1 LLFWANRLAN
11 IEGAGVGSPPSGFT
25 KETKMRLR
33 LPLFA
38 LAATLVFA
46 GSSALAQRRPAQP
59 APLPAPHAWA
69 QAASDLPADPDV
81 RYGTLPNGM
90 RYALRH
96 NATPPHQTSLR
107 LRIDAGSLQEEE
119 DQRGLAH
126 FIEHMAFNG
135 STHVAEGEFVHRL
148 ERLGLRF
155 GADTNAGTEF
165 SQTVYKLDLPEST
178 AASIDEGL
186 FLFREVAGEVSFA
199 PAAID
204 RERGII
210 QSEERTRAGP
220 QFRIFVDQ
228 MNYLFRG
235 QRLPNR
241 IPIGVP
247 EVIANAQRA
256 RFAAFYDA
264 YYRPERATLIAVGD
278 FNLDE
283 MEAKI
288 RARFGDWRGRAA
300 PGPNPDLGAV
310 APRRTETHLLVEPGG
325 PAQVAL
331 IWMRPPDLR
340 PDTRAHRNEQLADE
354 LAFLFIKRRLVRFAA
369 SRTPAPYFSAQSGRF
384 QLARSADIV
393 QLGAIVQPGQWQP
406 ALSVIETEQRRLA
419 EHGVTAAEI
428 ARELTQVR
436 TALTAAV
443 AGAATRQSAGLADAL
458 VATVDQDDVFIAPA
472 DSLRLF
478 EAAAAGLTPERINQS
493 ARTLF
498 AGEPILYMTS
508 PTAVEGGE
516 GALLTAYRAS
526 LALPV
531 PAAAAEQAHVWPYVS
546 FGTPGIV
553 AERHELPADIGATA
567 IRFAN
572 GVRLTVK
579 RTNFADNQVLV
590 AVRLGRGQL
599 ALPTGRPNPGWAL
612 GPSLMAGG
620 LGRLTFEEMQEA
632 LNGRVYGAS
641 LGIDEDAFTLS
652 GTTRPEDLAVQMQV
666 LAAYLTDPG
675 WRPTGWNRL
684 RALSGTIHDQLAS
697 TPGGVFNRD
706 SGPLLHGGD
715 NRWSL
720 PTREQMAAST
730 IADARAVLDDPLARS
745 PIEVIV
751 VGDISIDEAIRRT
764 AETFGA
770 LPARAETAPP
780 VERISFPAGT
790 SDPVRLTHRGR
801 ADQGLAFIG
810 WPTQGFY
817 DDPRQ
822 ARALSLLA
830 SVYQLRLTQKIR
842 EEQGTTYSPIAY
854 HRPSE
859 ALRGYGLFAGQ
870 IEARPE
876 ALAGFLRDAEGI
888 AANLRERP
896 VGTDEMLRARQ
907 PLVESVQRAR
917 ISSNAWWLDSLEGIQ
932 ANPAVAATIQ
942 SQLADYNGLTPAE
955 LQRAA
960 RQFLVPGRAWKLVIV
975 PEPAATSTAH

>member
-1 LLFWANRLAN
+1 
-11 IEGAGVGSPPSGFT
+11 
-25 KETKMRLR
+25 MRLR
-33 LPLFA
+33 LPAFA
-38 LAATLVFA
+38 LAASLLLA
-46 GSSALAQRRPAQP
+46 GAPAFSQPRPAQP
-59 APLPAPHAWA
+59 APPPVAHPWP
-69 QAASDLPADPDV
+69 QTASDLPADPDV
-81 RYGTLPNGM
+81 RYGILPNGM

-107 LRIDAGSLQEEE
+107 LRIDAGSLEEQD

-165 SQTVYKLDLPEST
+165 GQTVYKLDLPESQ

-186 FLFREVAGEVSFA
+186 FLLREVAGEVSFA

-220 QFRIFVDQ
+220 QYRIFIDQ
-228 MNYLFRG
+228 MNYLLRG
-235 QRLPNR
+235 QRLPAR
-241 IPIGVP
+241 LPIGIP

-264 YYRPERATLIAVGD
+264 YYRPERATLIAAGD

-283 MEAKI
+283 MEARI
-288 RARFGDWRGRAA
+288 RAGFGDWHGRGAA
-300 PGPNPDLGAV
+300 GPEPDLGAV

-331 IWMRPPDLR
+331 IWVRPPDLR
-340 PDTRAHRNEQLADE
+340 PDSRAHRAEQLADA
-354 LAFLFIKRRLVRFAA
+354 LAFQILNRRLERIAA
-369 SRTPAPYFSAQSGRF
+369 NRTPAPFVAAQSGRS
-384 QLARSADIV
+384 QLARSADV
-393 QLGAIVQPGQWQP
+393 TQVGAVVQPGQWQP
-406 ALSVIETEQRRLA
+406 ALAMIETEQRRLV
-419 EHGVTAAEI
+419 EQGVTAAEL

-443 AGAATRQSAGLADAL
+443 AGAATRQSAGLADGL
-458 VATVDQDDVFIAPA
+458 VAAVDQDDVFVAPA
-472 DSLRLF
+472 DNLRLF
-478 EAAAAGLTPERINQS
+478 EAMAAGLTPARINQS
-493 ARTLF
+493 ARALF
-498 AGEPILYMTS
+498 AGEPIIYMTS

-526 LALPV
+526 LAVPV
-531 PAAAAEQAHVWPYVS
+531 PAATTEQVQAWPYTR
-546 FGTPGIV
+546 FGTPGSV

-579 RTNFADNQVLV
+579 HSDFADNQVLV
-590 AVRLGRGQL
+590 AVRLGRGQR
-599 ALPTGRPNPGWAL
+599 ALPTDRPNPGWAL
-612 GPSLMAGG
+612 GPSLAAGG
-620 LGRLTFEEMQEA
+620 LGRLGFEQMQEA

-641 LGIDEDAFTLS
+641 LGIDEDAFSFS
-652 GTTRPEDLAVQMQV
+652 GTTRPQDLAVQMQV
-666 LAAYLTDPG
+666 LAAYVTDPG

-684 RALSGTIHDQLAS
+684 RALSDTIHDQLAS
-697 TPGGVFNRD
+697 TPSGVFNRD
-706 SGPLLHGGD
+706 SGPLLHSGD

-720 PTREQMAAST
+720 PTREQMAASN
-730 IADARAVLDDPLARS
+730 IADARAVLDGPLAHD
-745 PIEVIV
+745 PIEVII
-751 VGDISIDEAIRRT
+751 VGDIGVDEAIRET
-764 AETFGA
+764 AATFGA
-770 LPARAETAPP
+770 LPPRTEAPAP
-780 VERISFPAGT
+780 AERIRFPAGT
-790 SDPVRLTHRGR
+790 ANPVRLTHRGR

-810 WPTQGFY
+810 WPTLGFY
-817 DDPRQ
+817 DDPRE

-830 SVYQLRLTQKIR
+830 AVYQLRLIQKIR
-842 EEQGTTYSPIAY
+842 EEQGTTYSPNAA

-859 ALRGYGLFAGQ
+859 VFPGYGMFAGQ

-876 ALAGFLRDAEGI
+876 ALAGFLRDAESI
-888 AANLRERP
+888 AADLRDRP
-896 VGTDEMLRARQ
+896 VAADEMQRARL
-907 PLVESVQRAR
+907 PLIEGVQRAR
-917 ISSNAWWLDSLEGIQ
+917 NGNSWWLDSLEGIQ
-932 ANPAVAATIQ
+932 TNAQVAATIENQ
-942 SQLADYNGLTPAE
+942 IAQYQELSPAD

-960 RQFLVPGRAWKLVIV
+960 RRFLVPGRAWKLVIV
-975 PEPAATSTAH
+975 PQAAPAAAPAAH

>member
-1 LLFWANRLAN
+1 M
-11 IEGAGVGSPPSGFT
+11 
-25 KETKMRLR
+25 KLR
-33 LPLFA
+33 LPA
-38 LAATLVFA
+38 LALAVGLVLA
-46 GSSALAQRRPAQP
+46 GAPAFAQRQPAQP
-59 APLPAPHAWA
+59 APPPAAHAWA
-69 QAASDLPADPDV
+69 QTASDLPADPDV
-81 RYGTLPNGM
+81 RFGILPNGM

-107 LRIDAGSLQEEE
+107 LRIDAGSLEEQD

-165 SQTVYKLDLPEST
+165 GQTVYKLDLPESNP
-178 AASIDEGL
+178 ASIDEGL

-220 QFRIFVDQ
+220 QYRIFVDQ
-228 MNYLFRG
+228 MNYLLRG
-235 QRLPNR
+235 QLLPNR
-241 IPIGVP
+241 IPIGTP
-247 EVIANAQRA
+247 EVIATAQRA

-264 YYRPERATLIAVGD
+264 YYRPERATLIAAGD

-288 RARFGDWRGRAA
+288 RARFGDWHGRGVA
-300 PGPNPDLGAV
+300 GPLPDLGAV
-310 APRRTETHLLVEPGG
+310 APRRTEAHLLVEPGG

-331 IWMRPPDLR
+331 VWMRPPDLR
-340 PDTRAHRNEQLADE
+340 PDTRAHRAEQLADGFASQI
-354 LAFLFIKRRLVRFAA
+354 LNRRLERIAA
-369 SRTPAPYFSAQSGRF
+369 NRTPAPYVGAQSARF

-406 ALSVIETEQRRLA
+406 ALGVIETEQRRLV

-428 ARELTQVR
+428 AREVTQVR

-443 AGAATRQSAGLADAL
+443 AGAATRQSAGLADGL
-458 VATVDQDDVFIAPA
+458 VATVDQDDVFVAPA
-472 DSLRLF
+472 ESLRLF
-478 EAAAAGLTPERINQS
+478 EEAATGLTPARVNQS

-526 LALPV
+526 FAVPV
-531 PAAAAEQAHVWPYVS
+531 PAGAAEQTHAWPYTG
-546 FGTPGIV
+546 FGTPGTV
-553 AERHELPADIGATA
+553 AERHDLPAAIGATA

-579 RTNFADNQVLV
+579 HTDFADNQVLV

-599 ALPTGRPNPGWAL
+599 ALPTARPNPGWAL
-612 GPSLMAGG
+612 GTGLAAGG
-620 LGRLTFEEMQEA
+620 LGRLTFEDMQEA
-632 LNGRVYGAS
+632 LNSRVYGAS
-641 LGIDEDAFTLS
+641 LGIDEDAFTFS
-652 GTTRPEDLAVQMQV
+652 GTTRPQDLGVQMQV
-666 LAAYLTDPG
+666 LAAYVTDPG
-675 WRPTGWNRL
+675 WRPTGWNRY
-684 RALSGTIHDQLAS
+684 RALSGTIHDQLVS

-706 SGPLLHGGD
+706 SGSLLHGGD

-730 IADARAVLDDPLARS
+730 IADARAVLDDPLAHS
-745 PIEVIV
+745 PIEVIM
-751 VGDISIDEAIRRT
+751 VGDISIDDAISAT
-764 AETFGA
+764 AATFGA
-770 LPARAETAPP
+770 LPPRTAAPAP
-780 VERISFPAGT
+780 APADRIRFPAGAAQ
-790 SDPVRLTHRGR
+790 PVRLTHRGR

-810 WPTQGFY
+810 WPTLGFY

-842 EEQGTTYSPIAY
+842 EEQGTTYSPVAY

-859 ALRGYGLFAGQ
+859 AFQGYGMFAGQ

-876 ALAGFLRDAEGI
+876 ALAGFLRDAERI
-888 AANLRERP
+888 ASNLRDRP
-896 VGTDEMLRARQ
+896 VGADEMQRARL
-907 PLVESVQRAR
+907 PLIEGVQRAR
-917 ISSNAWWLDSLEGIQ
+917 ASNAWWVDSLEGIQ
-932 ANPAVAATIQ
+932 ANSQVAVTIE
-942 SQLADYNGLTPAE
+942 SQLPDYSALTPAD

-960 RQFLVPGRAWKLVIV
+960 RRFLVPGHAWKLVIV
-975 PEPAATSTAH
+975 PEAATPAAAPAAH

>member
-1 LLFWANRLAN
+1 
-11 IEGAGVGSPPSGFT
+11 
-25 KETKMRLR
+25 MRLR
-33 LPLFA
+33 LPIFA
-38 LAATLVFA
+38 LAASLVLA
-46 GSSALAQRRPAQP
+46 GSPAVSQPRPAQP
-59 APLPAPHAWA
+59 APAPAAHAWA

-81 RYGTLPNGM
+81 RYGILPNGM

-107 LRIDAGSLQEEE
+107 LRIDSGSLEERD

-155 GADTNAGTEF
+155 GADTNASTEF
-165 SQTVYKLDLPEST
+165 TQTVYKLDLPESE
-178 AASIDEGL
+178 AASVDEGL
-186 FLFREVAGEVSFA
+186 FLLREVAGEVSFA

-210 QSEERTRAGP
+210 QSEERSRAGP
-220 QFRIFVDQ
+220 QYRIFVDQ
-228 MNYLFRG
+228 MNYLLRG
-235 QRLPNR
+235 QLLPSRLP
-241 IPIGVP
+241 IGIP
-247 EVIANAQRA
+247 EVIATAQRA
-256 RFAAFYDA
+256 RFAAYYEA

-288 RARFGDWRGRAA
+288 RARFGDWHGRGAA
-300 PGPNPDLGAV
+300 GPDPDLGAV
-310 APRRTETHLLVEPGG
+310 APRRTETHLVIEPGG

-331 IWMRPPDLR
+331 IWVRPPDLR
-340 PDTRAHRNEQLADE
+340 PDVRAHRAEQLADG
-354 LAFLFIKRRLVRFAA
+354 LAFQILNRRLERIAA
-369 SRTPAPYFSAQSGRF
+369 NRTPAPYVGAQSGRF
-384 QLARSADIV
+384 QLAHSADII

-406 ALSVIETEQRRLA
+406 ALGVIETEQRRLVDR
-419 EHGVTAAEI
+419 GVTAAELG
-428 ARELTQVR
+428 REIIQVR

-443 AGAATRQSAGLADAL
+443 AGAATRQSSGLADGL
-458 VATVDQDDVFIAPA
+458 VTAVDQDDVFVAPA
-472 DSLRLF
+472 DNLRLF
-478 EAAAAGLTPERINQS
+478 EASVAGLTPERINQS
-493 ARTLF
+493 ARALF

-516 GALLTAYRAS
+516 GALLAAYRAS
-526 LALPV
+526 LAVPV
-531 PAAAAEQAHVWPYVS
+531 PAATVEQAQTWPYTR
-546 FGTPGIV
+546 FGNPGTV
-553 AERHELPADIGATA
+553 AERHDLPADIGATA

-579 RTNFADNQVLV
+579 HTDFADNQVLV
-590 AVRLGRGQL
+590 AVRFGHGQL
-599 ALPTGRPNPGWAL
+599 ALPTNRPNPGWAL
-612 GPSLMAGG
+612 GPSLTAGG
-620 LGRLTFEEMQEA
+620 LGRITFEAMQEA
-632 LNGRVYGAS
+632 LNSRVYGAA
-641 LGIDEDAFTLS
+641 LGIDEDAFTFS
-652 GTTRPEDLAVQMQV
+652 GTTRPQDLGVQMQV
-666 LAAYLTDPG
+666 LAAYFTDPG

-706 SGPLLHGGD
+706 AGPLLHNGD

-720 PTREQMAAST
+720 PTREQMAASG
-730 IADARAVLDDPLARS
+730 IADARAVLDDPLAHS

-751 VGDISIDEAIRRT
+751 VGDISVDDAIRET
-764 AETFGA
+764 AATFGA
-770 LPARAETAPP
+770 LPPRADAAAPADLI
-780 VERISFPAGT
+780 RFPAGT
-790 SDPVRLTHRGR
+790 ARPVRLTHRGR

-817 DDPRQ
+817 DDPRE

-830 SVYQLRLTQKIR
+830 SVYQLRLIQKIR
-842 EEQGTTYSPIAY
+842 EEQGTTYSPNGY

-859 ALRGYGLFAGQ
+859 AFRGYGMFAGQ

-888 AANLRERP
+888 AANLRDRP
-896 VGTDEMLRARQ
+896 VAADEM
-907 PLVESVQRAR
+907 QRAR
-917 ISSNAWWLDSLEGIQ
+917 LPLIEGLQRARHGNAWWLDGLEDIQ
-932 ANPAVAATIQ
+932 TNSQVAATIEN
-942 SQLADYNGLTPAE
+942 QLADYNSLTPAD

-960 RQFLVPGRAWKLVIV
+960 RRFLLPGRAWKLVIV
-975 PEPAATSTAH
+975 PEAAPAAPPAAH